1 MGTYD
6 PTQEQM
12 DNENVDG
19 NILQAMLNFP
29 TQYSFNIVGRTLGD
43 NSKYIEKV
51 KEIVSSMTGS
61 EIIECTVTP
70 RGEKFTKINVEVV
83 VESAAVITS
92 TYEELGILEQTV
104 MRF

>member
-19 NILQAMLNFP
+19 NILSAMLDFP
-29 TQYSFNIVGRTLGD
+29 TQYNFNIVGRTSGD
-43 NSKYIEKV
+43 NSNYIEKV

-61 EIIECTVTP
+61 EIIECTVIP
-70 RGEKFTKINVEVV
+70 RGEKFTKVNVEVV
-83 VESAAVITS
+83 VESAAVVTS
-92 TYEELGILEQTV
+92 IYEELASLEQTV
-104 MRF
+104 MSF